1 MMRQQIVRYLNLGCG
16 LVVILSFGFIFFYY
30 LNPTALNSFAQIKT
44 IKVTGVNFSDAQ
56 KIKKIS
62 FEKGKSLFT
71 FDLKSAAEEI
81 KNLKWIKKV
90 NIKKSFPNTLNIF
103 VTENDPFAYLLK
115 DQKVYLIDIDGELIV
130 EENEDVILE
139 SQRLLLSGIDSEL
152 NLPNLI
158 SNLNIHYPEILLSIK
173 EMEFIERRRWNLIFS
188 NKLIVKLPES
198 NIGKSLENLKKL
210 IERDKILKSN
220 IIEVDLR
227 INNRAIIKIDGD
239 KLKVNI
245 EEV

>member
-1 MMRQQIVRYLNLGCG
+1 MIDQLKY
-16 LVVILSFGFIFFYY
+16 ILSQVFWDYQG
-30 LNPTALNSFAQIKT
+30 
-44 IKVTGVNFSDAQ
+44 D
-56 KIKKIS
+56 
-62 FEKGKSLFT
+62 
-71 FDLKSAAEEI
+71 
-81 KNLKWIKKV
+81 
-90 NIKKSFPNTLNIF
+90 
-103 VTENDPFAYLLK
+103 
-115 DQKVYLIDIDGELIV
+115 
-130 EENEDVILE
+130 
-139 SQRLLLSGIDSEL
+139 RHDSV
-152 NLPNLI
+152 
-158 SNLNIHYPEILLSIK
+158 K

-227 INNRAIIKIDGD
+227 INDRAIIKIDGD